1 MKQLKG
7 KASPETNLLTEYTG
21 ARLESSKLTCEKEG
35 QLTATVS
42 TGEEEAARLQF
53 WMREE
58 MELLVLDTRREME
71 DDADGRC
78 WEGEDSSR

>member
-42 TGEEEAARLQF
+42 TGEEEAARL
-53 WMREE
+53 
-58 MELLVLDTRREME
+58 
-71 DDADGRC
+71 
-78 WEGEDSSR
+78 